1 MNKSIVSMILAG
13 ALCIG
18 FAGAKTLA
26 TVDGVVITEKD
37 FDVIKQRVPN
47 FSFDALDKAKKEALI
62 DQAINNILIEKQA
75 QKDKLD
81 TTPDFKA
88 AMEAFKKQ
96 LMVELWAKKQAEAIG
111 KTKIPDAELKKYYDD
126 NKQQFVQQEAS
137 ARHILVKTEDEAKK
151 IISELNKTPKAKV
164 EAKFIELANKDS
176 IDPNTKNTQ
185 NGGDL
190 GSFQKNQMVPEFSKA
205 AFDLKPGTY
214 TKTPVKTE
222 FGYHIIYLI
231 KKNDP
236 VTYSFDQAKATI
248 EGMLKEKKFQQDM
261 KQKIEELRKKAKIDI
276 SKSL

>member
-1 MNKSIVSMILAG
+1 MKKSIVSIVLAG
-13 ALCIG
+13 SLCVG
-18 FAGAKTLA
+18 FLGAKTLA
-26 TVDGVVITEKD
+26 TVDGVNITEKD

-47 FSFDALDKAKKEALI
+47 FNFDTLKPDQKKALLE
-62 DQAINNILIEKQA
+62 QAVNNILIEKQA
-75 QKDKLD
+75 KKDKLED
-81 TTPDFKA
+81 TPDYKTA
-88 AMEAFKKQ
+88 LDTFKKQ
-96 LMVELWAKKQAEAIG
+96 LLVEIWAKKQAEVIG
-111 KTKIPDAELKKYYDD
+111 KTKIPETELKKYYDD
-126 NKQQFVQQEAS
+126 NKQQFVQQEAQ

-190 GSFQKNQMVPEFSKA
+190 GTFQKNQMVPEFSKA
-205 AFDLKPGTY
+205 AFELKPGTY

-236 VTYSFDQAKATI
+236 VTYTFDQAKATI
-248 EGMLKEKKFQQDM
+248 EGMLKEKKFQADM
-261 KQKIEELRKKAKIDI
+261 KQKIDDLRKKAKITI
-276 SKSL
+276 TQ

>member
-1 MNKSIVSMILAG
+1 MKKNIVSIILAG
-13 ALCIG
+13 ALFVG

-26 TVDGVVITEKD
+26 TVDGVAITEKD

-47 FSFDALDKAKKEALI
+47 FNFDSLKDDQKKALL

-75 QKDKLD
+75 KKDKIED
-81 TTPDFKA
+81 SEEFKNA
-88 AMEAFKKQ
+88 LTAFKKQ
-96 LMVELWAKKQAEAIG
+96 LLVEVWAKKQAEAIN
-111 KTKIPDAELKKYYDD
+111 KTKIPEAKLKKYYDD
-126 NKQQFVQQEAS
+126 NKQQFVQQEAH

-164 EAKFIELANKDS
+164 ESKFIELANKDS

-190 GSFQKNQMVPEFSKA
+190 GTFQKNQMVPEFAKA
-205 AFDLKPGTY
+205 ALELKPGTY

-231 KKNDP
+231 SKKDP
-236 VTYSFDQAKATI
+236 KTYSFDEAKQTI
-248 EGMLKEKKFQQDM
+248 EAMLKERKFQEEM
-261 KQKIEELRKKAKIDI
+261 KDKIDNLRKKAKIDI
-276 SKSL
+276 SK

>member
-1 MNKSIVSMILAG
+1 MKKSIVSIVLAG
-13 ALCIG
+13 SLCVG
-18 FAGAKTLA
+18 FLGAKTLA
-26 TVDGVVITEKD
+26 TVDGVNITEKD

-47 FSFDALDKAKKEALI
+47 FNFDTLKPDQKKALLE
-62 DQAINNILIEKQA
+62 QAVNNILIEKQA
-75 QKDKLD
+75 KKDKLED
-81 TTPDFKA
+81 TPDYKTA
-88 AMEAFKKQ
+88 LDTFKKQ
-96 LMVELWAKKQAEAIG
+96 LLVEIWAKKQAEVIG
-111 KTKIPDAELKKYYDD
+111 KTKIPEAELKKYYDD
-126 NKQQFVQQEAS
+126 NKQQFVQQEAQ

-190 GSFQKNQMVPEFSKA
+190 GTFQKNQMVPEFSKA
-205 AFDLKPGTY
+205 AFELKPGTY

-236 VTYSFDQAKATI
+236 VTYTFDQAKETI
-248 EGMLKEKKFQQDM
+248 EGMLKEKKFQADM
-261 KQKIEELRKKAKIDI
+261 KQKIDDLRKKAKITI
-276 SKSL
+276 TQ

>member
-1 MNKSIVSMILAG
+1 MKKSIVSIILAG
-13 ALCIG
+13 TLCIA

-26 TVDGVVITEKD
+26 TVDGVAITEKD

-47 FSFDALDKAKKEALI
+47 FNFDTLKDDQKKALL
-62 DQAINNILIEKQA
+62 DQAINNILIEKEAKKEKIDQI
-75 QKDKLD
+75 
-81 TTPDFKA
+81 PDFKA

-96 LMVELWAKKQAEAIG
+96 LLVEMWAKKQAEAVG
-111 KTKIPDAELKKYYDD
+111 KTKIPEADLKKYYDD
-126 NKQQFVQQEAS
+126 NKQQFVQQEAQ

-190 GSFQKNQMVPEFSKA
+190 GTFQKNQMVPEFSKA
-205 AFDLKPGTY
+205 AFELKPGTY

-236 VTYSFDQAKATI
+236 KTYTFDEAKKTI
-248 EGMLKEKKFQQDM
+248 EAMLKEKKFQADM
-261 KQKIEELRKKAKIDI
+261 KKKIEELKKKAKITI
-276 SKSL
+276 NK

>member
-1 MNKSIVSMILAG
+1 MKKSIVSIVLAG
-13 ALCIG
+13 SLCVG
-18 FAGAKTLA
+18 FLGAKTLA
-26 TVDGVVITEKD
+26 TVDGVNITEKD

-47 FSFDALDKAKKEALI
+47 FNFDTLKPDQKKALLE
-62 DQAINNILIEKQA
+62 QAINNILIEKQA
-75 QKDKLD
+75 KKDKLED
-81 TTPDFKA
+81 TPDYKTA
-88 AMEAFKKQ
+88 LDTFKKQ
-96 LMVELWAKKQAEAIG
+96 LLVEIWAKKQAEVIG
-111 KTKIPDAELKKYYDD
+111 KTKIPEAELKKYYDD
-126 NKQQFVQQEAS
+126 NKQQFVQQEAQ

-190 GSFQKNQMVPEFSKA
+190 GTFQKNQMVPEFSKA
-205 AFDLKPGTY
+205 AFELKPGTY

-236 VTYSFDQAKATI
+236 VTYTFDQAKATI
-248 EGMLKEKKFQQDM
+248 EGMLKEKKFQADM
-261 KQKIEELRKKAKIDI
+261 KQKIDDLRKKAKITI
-276 SKSL
+276 TQ

>member
-1 MNKSIVSMILAG
+1 MKKSLVSLILVSAI
-13 ALCIG
+13 CVG
-18 FAGAKTLA
+18 FAAAKTLA
-26 TVDGVVITEKD
+26 TVDGTAITEKD
-37 FDVIKQRVPN
+37 FDIIKQRVPN
-47 FSFDALDKAKKEALI
+47 FNFDTLKDDQKKALL

-75 QKDKLD
+75 KKEKVEDSA
-81 TTPDFKA
+81 DFKSA
-88 AMEAFKKQ
+88 VEAFKKQ
-96 LMVELWAKKQAEAIG
+96 LLVELWAKKQAKEIE
-111 KTKIPDAELKKYYDD
+111 KIKIPEADLKKYYDEHKD
-126 NKQQFVQQEAS
+126 QFIQQEAH

-190 GSFQKNQMVPEFSKA
+190 GNFQKNRMVPEFSKA

-236 VTYSFDQAKATI
+236 ITYTFDQAKQSI
-248 EGMLKEKKFQQDM
+248 EAMLKEKKFQEDM
-261 KQKIEELRKKAKIDI
+261 QKKIQALRKNAKINI
-276 SKSL
+276 TK

>member
-1 MNKSIVSMILAG
+1 MKKSIVSIILAG
-13 ALCIG
+13 SLCVG
-18 FAGAKTLA
+18 FLGAKTLA
-26 TVDGVVITEKD
+26 TVDGVNITEKD

-47 FSFDALDKAKKEALI
+47 FNFDTLKPDQKKALLE
-62 DQAINNILIEKQA
+62 QAINNVLIEKQA
-75 QKDKLD
+75 KKEKLED
-81 TTPDFKA
+81 SPDYKA
-88 AMEAFKKQ
+88 ALENFKKQ
-96 LMVELWAKKQAEAIG
+96 LLVETWAKKQAEAIG
-111 KTKIPDAELKKYYDD
+111 KTKIPEAELKKYYDD
-126 NKQQFVQQEAS
+126 NKQQFVQQEAQ

-190 GSFQKNQMVPEFSKA
+190 GTFQKNQMVPEFSKA

-236 VTYSFDQAKATI
+236 VTYTFDQAKQTI
-248 EGMLKEKKFQQDM
+248 EGMLKEKKFQADM
-261 KQKIEELRKKAKIDI
+261 KQKVDELRKKAKITI
-276 SKSL
+276 TQ